1 MHIFGV
7 LLLFVSLL
15 IGKTYTNELINS
27 QSPYLLAHAHNPVKW
42 MPYSKKIFELAKKE
56 KKLIFLS
63 IGYST
68 CHWCHVMEKES
79 FENEEIAKILNT
91 NYISVKVDKEEMPQI
106 DLFYQHIHTLLHHGR
121 NGWPLSIFLTPD
133 KKILYSARYIPA
145 KDAYGVE
152 GLKTLLP
159 KLSKMYN
166 HHTKD
171 FMKLINTNQQAITKK
186 QIYTTSIEDKNIT
199 NKYVK
204 KMQKRYDN
212 IYKGFDRRPRFP
224 LSANLS
230 LLLDIYLLNGD
241 KRAFKM
247 VDETL
252 RAMAMGGIY
261 DQIEGGFFRYSTDQ
275 DWVVPHFEKMLYT
288 NAQLIQLYT
297 KAYLLTSK
305 KLYKKVVLE
314 TIREYERHFEKDGL
328 YFGASDADTKGEE
341 GGYFTYDLKEVTHN
355 LKKANFTPKEIEE
368 NLDYI
373 DISEIG
379 NFKDDQSNVQFNTG
393 YDKKPK
399 RLHEVLSILKKIRQ
413 KRTFPYVDQ
422 KILTSWNAMMISA
435 FLEASCIDDKYG
447 KKGLFSLERLL
458 QKNYK
463 NGILY
468 HQSISDKKL
477 IQEGLLEDYAF
488 LIDALL
494 NAYSYSYDK
503 KYLHLAHDFMTKA
516 LQKFYIK
523 SRWYV
528 NSKKP
533 LVLNQYNDK
542 YYPTPLSVM
551 FDNLLTISNLTYDL
565 KLWHQTK
572 KMISDEKNK
581 ILLAFDK
588 APKALRLLIRLEE
601 GTILLKSSKQNLLQ
615 NKEKIRQIKYPFLLT
630 KPENTNSY
638 LLCNME
644 SCFYY
649 DKNLTKVIENIK

>member
-79 FENEEIAKILNT
+79 FENAQIAKILNA

-224 LSANLS
+224 LSSNLS

-305 KLYKKVVLE
+305 KLYKKVVQE

-435 FLEASCIDDKYG
+435 LLEASCIDDKYG

-494 NAYSYSYDK
+494 KAYSYSYDK

>member
-106 DLFYQHIHTLLHHGR
+106 DLFYQHIHTLLDHGR
-121 NGWPLSIFLTPD
+121 NGWPLSIFLTSD

-166 HHTKD
+166 HHTKE

-224 LSANLS
+224 LSSNLS

-305 KLYKKVVLE
+305 KLYKKVVQE
-314 TIREYERHFEKDGL
+314 TIREYERHFEKGGL

-435 FLEASCIDDKYG
+435 LLETSCIDDKYG

-494 NAYSYSYDK
+494 KAYSYSYDK

-542 YYPTPLSVM
+542 YYSTPLSVM
-551 FDNLLTISNLTYDL
+551 FDNLITISNLTYDL